1 MNPTTLLLVQLAVI
15 LGAARLCGK
24 LLQRFGQPPVIG
36 EMAAGLL
43 LGPIAFGAWLPELHH
58 TLFARESLPPLSGL
72 ANLGV
77 VLFMFIVGVEL
88 RAPEGTKAQ
97 VRSAF
102 LVGLSG
108 IVLPL
113 ALGLAA
119 APWLFPRFAPA
130 GIGFWPFALFISAA
144 MSVTAFPVLAR
155 ILKDRNM
162 TRTPPGRLALG
173 AAVIDDATVW
183 LFLAVVL
190 TLTGGNTHGGVGFTA
205 AGALVLVA
213 VVFGAL
219 RPVYARL
226 LTPRASD
233 GAFAPTALVWVLI
246 GLLACAA
253 AAEWIGLHAIFGAF
267 LFGICLPREDRLLE
281 HLASRVEPLAIT
293 LLMPVLFALAGQATS
308 TSALAGAGVTGF
320 VLVIGVAVVGK
331 LVGCTLG
338 ARLSGHDWRDSLTV
352 GSLMNARGLMEL
364 VVMKI
369 GLDSGV
375 IGPDLFTLLFGMTL
389 VTTVMASPMVAAFQR
404 GRAGA
409 QAQALH
415 RAGRSGH

>member
-1 MNPTTLLLVQLAVI
+1 MNPTTLLLVQLALI
-15 LGAARLCGK
+15 LGAARACGA

-43 LGPIAFGAWLPELHH
+43 LGPIAFGAWLPELHGV
-58 TLFARESLPPLSGL
+58 LFASSSLPPLSGL
-72 ANLGV
+72 ANIGV

-88 RAPEGTKAQ
+88 RAPEGTTAQ
-97 VRSAF
+97 VRASV

-113 ALGLAA
+113 LLGLAA
-119 APWLFPRFAPA
+119 APWLFARFAPQ
-130 GIGFWPFALFISAA
+130 GIGFWPFALFIAAA

-162 TRTPPGRLALG
+162 TRTPAGRLALG

-183 LFLAVVL
+183 MFLAIVL
-190 TLTGGNTHGGVGFTA
+190 TLTGSNSHGGVAFTA
-205 AGALVLVA
+205 AGAVVLIA
-213 VVFGAL
+213 VVFGVL
-219 RPVYARL
+219 KPVYARV

-233 GAFAPTALVWVLI
+233 GGYAPTALVWVLI
-246 GLLACAA
+246 GVLACAA

-267 LFGICLPREDRLLE
+267 LFDICVPRDDRLLE
-281 HLASRVEPLAIT
+281 HLAGRIEPLAIT
-293 LLMPVLFALAGQATS
+293 LLMPVLFAVAGQATS
-308 TSALAGAGVTGF
+308 PGVFVGAGVAGF
-320 VLVIGVAVVGK
+320 ALVVGVAVTGK
-331 LVGCTLG
+331 LLGCTLG
-338 ARLSGHDWRDSLTV
+338 ARLSGHDWRDSLSV

-364 VVMKI
+364 VVIKI

-389 VTTVMASPMVAAFQR
+389 VTTVMASPMVAWLQR
-404 GRAGA
+404 GRHTVTANVLGAGNRP
-409 QAQALH
+409 H
-415 RAGRSGH
+415 

>member
-1 MNPTTLLLVQLAVI
+1 MNPTTLLLVQLALI
-15 LGAARLCGK
+15 LGAARACGA

-43 LGPIAFGAWLPELHH
+43 LGPIAFGAWLPELHGV
-58 TLFARESLPPLSGL
+58 LFASSSLPPLSGL
-72 ANLGV
+72 ANIGV

-88 RAPEGTKAQ
+88 RAPEGTTAQ
-97 VRSAF
+97 VRSSV

-113 ALGLAA
+113 LLGLAA
-119 APWLFPRFAPA
+119 APWLFARFAPQ
-130 GIGFWPFALFISAA
+130 GIGFWPFALFIAAA

-162 TRTPPGRLALG
+162 TRTPAGRLALG

-183 LFLAVVL
+183 MFLAIVL
-190 TLTGGNTHGGVGFTA
+190 TLTGGNSHGGVGFTA
-205 AGALVLVA
+205 AGAVVLIA
-213 VVFGAL
+213 VVFGVL
-219 RPVYARL
+219 KPVYARV

-233 GAFAPTALVWVLI
+233 GGYAPTALVWVLI
-246 GLLACAA
+246 GVLACAA

-267 LFGICLPREDRLLE
+267 LFGICVPRDDRLLE
-281 HLASRVEPLAIT
+281 HLAGRIEPLAIT
-293 LLMPVLFALAGQATS
+293 LLMPVLFAVAGQATS
-308 TSALAGAGVTGF
+308 PGVFVGAGVAGF
-320 VLVIGVAVVGK
+320 ALVVGVAVTGK
-331 LVGCTLG
+331 LLGCTLG
-338 ARLSGHDWRDSLTV
+338 ARLSGHDWRDSLSV

-364 VVMKI
+364 VVIKI

-389 VTTVMASPMVAAFQR
+389 VTTVMASPMVAWLQR
-404 GRAGA
+404 GRHTVTANVLGAGNRP
-409 QAQALH
+409 H
-415 RAGRSGH
+415 